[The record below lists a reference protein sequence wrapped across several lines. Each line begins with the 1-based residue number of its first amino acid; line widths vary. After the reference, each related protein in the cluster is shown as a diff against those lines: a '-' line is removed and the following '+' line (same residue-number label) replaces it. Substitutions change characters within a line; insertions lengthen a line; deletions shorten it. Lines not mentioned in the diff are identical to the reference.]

1 MCCARRASN
10 GSRRT
15 RAPTHPSRRTT
26 GSTTRWSGTT
36 PRPHASPA
44 PSTSAPWAKGSFAC
58 SREDAVPED
67 RSISIEVVYRGIFQK
82 TLAQRIC
89 RSVVLAARRSGHT
102 GTAFAR
108 YGDSPERNGVPAKQ
122 FAVVAADEIELEASM
137 AKYEPSVVD
146 VSIAVDDTLVKGVES
161 WAWYGRQPIWKPVRA
176 NGWLLVTSEKTAD
189 AVLAQ
194 TDKAERPYTLGIV
207 PGGASFAGLWVFKD
221 DHTDYRILGALAKIL
236 PQWIS
241 LENAKAATKELA
253 KGDEGAI
260 ASVQFGYDST
270 AMRPVSV
277 GEGTSGHEVLQFTKP
292 GWTTM
297 RPGII
302 VDARKPGERN
312 PYYKKYGART
322 MRPVVNFDTCIKCTM
337 CWLDCP
343 DECFEVTPEGHYEV
357 VYEACIGC
365 GICAQVCPVKDCIV
379 MVDEMKFED
388 NDDKWQLWKKDH
400 AGYNAWFEDKSGVS
414 ADPKKGATGSVPPNA
429 NPAANP
435 ASNPTTSAGGD
446 EEWQSRS
453 RPKRR
458 GRSKPSSS
466 RRAARRSRGPFPWR
480 TSTALRR

>member
-1 MCCARRASN
+1 MA
-10 GSRRT
+10 
-15 RAPTHPSRRTT
+15 
-26 GSTTRWSGTT
+26 
-36 PRPHASPA
+36 
-44 PSTSAPWAKGSFAC
+44 
-58 SREDAVPED
+58 ED
-67 RSISIEVVYRGIFQK
+67 RSVSIEVVYRGIFQK

-89 RSVVLAARRSGHT
+89 RSVVLAARKKGHT

-122 FAVVAADEIELEASM
+122 FAVVAADELELEASM

-176 NGWLLVTSEKTAD
+176 NGWLLVTSDKKPDE
-189 AVLAQ
+189 VLAQ
-194 TDKAERPYTLGIV
+194 TDTAERPYTLGIV
-207 PGGASFAGLWVFKD
+207 PGGASFAGLWVYKD
-221 DHTDYRILGALAKIL
+221 DHTDFRVLGALAKIL
-236 PQWIS
+236 PQWIA
-241 LENAKAATKELA
+241 LDDAKNAALDLA
-253 KGDEGAI
+253 KGDQSAV
-260 ASVQFGYDST
+260 ASVQVGYDST
-270 AMRPVSV
+270 VMRPVKA

-302 VDARKPGERN
+302 VEARKPGERN

-379 MVDEMKFED
+379 MVDELKFTD
-388 NDDKWQLWKKDH
+388 NKDKWQLWKQDRPT
-400 AGYNAWFEDKSGVS
+400 YNAWFEDMSGVS
-414 ADPKKGATGSVPPNA
+414 ADPKKGAAGSVPPNA

-435 ASNPTTSAGGD
+435 TTSAGGD
-446 EEWQSRS
+446 E
-453 RPKRR
+453 
-458 GRSKPSSS
+458 
-466 RRAARRSRGPFPWR
+466 
-480 TSTALRR
+480 

>member
-1 MCCARRASN
+1 MA
-10 GSRRT
+10 
-15 RAPTHPSRRTT
+15 
-26 GSTTRWSGTT
+26 
-36 PRPHASPA
+36 
-44 PSTSAPWAKGSFAC
+44 
-58 SREDAVPED
+58 ED
-67 RSISIEVVYRGIFQK
+67 RSVSIEVVYRGIFQK

-89 RSVVLAARRSGHT
+89 RSVVLAARKKGHT

-122 FAVVAADEIELEASM
+122 FAVVAADELELEASM

-161 WAWYGRQPIWKPVRA
+161 WAWYGRQPIWKPVRTD
-176 NGWLLVTSEKTAD
+176 GWLLVTSDKMPD
-189 AVLAQ
+189 DVLAQ

-207 PGGASFAGLWVFKD
+207 PGGASFAGLWVYKD
-221 DHTDYRILGALAKIL
+221 DHTDFRVLGALAKIL

-241 LENAKAATKELA
+241 LDDAKAASLDLA
-253 KGDEGAI
+253 KGDQSAV
-260 ASVQFGYDST
+260 ASVQYGYDST
-270 AMRPVSV
+270 VMRSV
-277 GEGTSGHEVLQFTKP
+277 KAGEGTSGHEVLQFTKP

-302 VDARKPGERN
+302 VEARKPGERN

-379 MVDEMKFED
+379 MVDEMKFSD
-388 NDDKWQLWKKDH
+388 NKDKWQMWKQDRP
-400 AGYNAWFEDKSGVS
+400 AYNAWFEDMSGVS
-414 ADPKKGATGSVPPNA
+414 ADPKKGSAGSVPPNA
-429 NPAANP
+429 NPAANAAPSPGADP

-446 EEWQSRS
+446 E
-453 RPKRR
+453 
-458 GRSKPSSS
+458 
-466 RRAARRSRGPFPWR
+466 
-480 TSTALRR
+480 

>member
-1 MCCARRASN
+1 MA
-10 GSRRT
+10 
-15 RAPTHPSRRTT
+15 
-26 GSTTRWSGTT
+26 
-36 PRPHASPA
+36 
-44 PSTSAPWAKGSFAC
+44 
-58 SREDAVPED
+58 ED
-67 RSISIEVVYRGIFQK
+67 RSVSIEVVYRGIFQK

-89 RSVVLAARRSGHT
+89 RSVVLAARKRGHT

-122 FAVVAADEIELEASM
+122 FAVVAADELELEASM

-176 NGWLLVTSEKTAD
+176 NGWLLVTSDKKPGE
-189 AVLAQ
+189 VLAQ
-194 TDKAERPYTLGIV
+194 TDAAERPYTLGIV
-207 PGGASFAGLWVFKD
+207 PGGASFAGLWVYKD
-221 DHTDYRILGALAKIL
+221 DHTDFRVLGALAKIL
-236 PQWIS
+236 PQWIA
-241 LENAKAATKELA
+241 LDDAKAASLELA
-253 KGDEGAI
+253 KGDQSAV
-260 ASVQFGYDST
+260 ASVQYGYDST
-270 AMRPVSV
+270 AMRPVKP

-379 MVDEMKFED
+379 MVDELKFTD
-388 NDDKWQLWKKDH
+388 NTDKWQLWKQDH
-400 AGYNAWFEDKSGVS
+400 GTYNAWFEEMSGVS
-414 ADPKKGATGSVPPNA
+414 ADPKKGAAGSVPPNA

-435 ASNPTTSAGGD
+435 ATSTGGD
-446 EEWQSRS
+446 E
-453 RPKRR
+453 
-458 GRSKPSSS
+458 
-466 RRAARRSRGPFPWR
+466 
-480 TSTALRR
+480 

>member
-1 MCCARRASN
+1 MA
-10 GSRRT
+10 
-15 RAPTHPSRRTT
+15 
-26 GSTTRWSGTT
+26 
-36 PRPHASPA
+36 
-44 PSTSAPWAKGSFAC
+44 
-58 SREDAVPED
+58 ED

-161 WAWYGRQPIWKPVRA
+161 WAWYGRQPIWKPVRP
-176 NGWLLVTSEKTAD
+176 NGWLLVTSDKPAD
-189 AVLAQ
+189 EVLAQ
-194 TDKAERPYTLGIV
+194 TDTAERPYTLGII
-207 PGGASFAGLWVFKD
+207 PGGASFAGLWVYKD
-221 DHTDYRILGALAKIL
+221 DHTDYRVLGALAKVL
-236 PQWIS
+236 PKWIS
-241 LENAKAATKELA
+241 LENAKAASLELA
-253 KGDEGAI
+253 KGDQGAV
-260 ASVQFGYDST
+260 ASVQLGYDST
-270 AMRPVSV
+270 VMRPVKA
-277 GEGTSGHEVLQFTKP
+277 GEGTSGHEHLQFTKP

-357 VYEACIGC
+357 VYSACIGC

-379 MVDEMKFED
+379 MVDELKFTD
-388 NDDKWQLWKKDH
+388 NVDKWQFWKKDKP
-400 AGYNAWFEDKSGVS
+400 AYNAWFESMSGVS
-414 ADPKKGATGSVPPNA
+414 ADPKAAARADHGNA
-429 NPAANP
+429 NPA
-435 ASNPTTSAGGD
+435 TSGGD
-446 EEWQSRS
+446 E
-453 RPKRR
+453 
-458 GRSKPSSS
+458 
-466 RRAARRSRGPFPWR
+466 
-480 TSTALRR
+480 

>member
-1 MCCARRASN
+1 MA
-10 GSRRT
+10 
-15 RAPTHPSRRTT
+15 
-26 GSTTRWSGTT
+26 
-36 PRPHASPA
+36 
-44 PSTSAPWAKGSFAC
+44 
-58 SREDAVPED
+58 ED
-67 RSISIEVVYRGIFQK
+67 RSVSIEVVYRGIFQK

-89 RSVVLAARRSGHT
+89 RSVVLAARKKGHT

-122 FAVVAADEIELEASM
+122 FAVVAADELELEASM

-176 NGWLLVTSEKTAD
+176 NGWLLVTSDKGAD
-189 AVLAQ
+189 EVLAQ

-207 PGGASFAGLWVFKD
+207 PGGASFAGLWVYKD
-221 DHTDYRILGALAKIL
+221 DHTDFRVLGALAKIL

-241 LENAKAATKELA
+241 LDDAKGASLELA
-253 KGDEGAI
+253 KGDQSAV

-270 AMRPVSV
+270 AMRPVKA

-302 VDARKPGERN
+302 VEARKPGERN

-379 MVDEMKFED
+379 MVDELKFTD
-388 NDDKWQLWKKDH
+388 NKDKWQLWKQDH
-400 AGYNAWFEDKSGVS
+400 AKYNNWFEEMAGVS

-446 EEWQSRS
+446 E
-453 RPKRR
+453 
-458 GRSKPSSS
+458 
-466 RRAARRSRGPFPWR
+466 
-480 TSTALRR
+480 

>member
-1 MCCARRASN
+1 MA
-10 GSRRT
+10 
-15 RAPTHPSRRTT
+15 
-26 GSTTRWSGTT
+26 
-36 PRPHASPA
+36 
-44 PSTSAPWAKGSFAC
+44 
-58 SREDAVPED
+58 ED
-67 RSISIEVVYRGIFQK
+67 RSVSIEVVYRGIFQK

-89 RSVVLAARRSGHT
+89 RSVVLAARKKGHT

-122 FAVVAADEIELEASM
+122 FAVVAADELELEASM

-176 NGWLLVTSEKTAD
+176 NGWLLVTSDKKAD
-189 AVLAQ
+189 EVLAQ

-207 PGGASFAGLWVFKD
+207 PGGASFAGLWVYKD
-221 DHTDYRILGALAKIL
+221 DHTDFRVLGALAKIL

-241 LENAKAATKELA
+241 LDDAKAASLELA
-253 KGDEGAI
+253 KGDQSAV
-260 ASVQFGYDST
+260 ASVQYGYDST
-270 AMRPVSV
+270 AMRPVKA

-302 VDARKPGERN
+302 VEARKPGERN

-379 MVDEMKFED
+379 MVDELKFTD
-388 NDDKWQLWKKDH
+388 NKDKWQLWKADRPK
-400 AGYNAWFEDKSGVS
+400 YNAWFEDMSGVS
-414 ADPKKGATGSVPPNA
+414 ADPKKGAAGSVPPNA
-429 NPAANP
+429 NPAANAATTPGADP

-446 EEWQSRS
+446 E
-453 RPKRR
+453 
-458 GRSKPSSS
+458 
-466 RRAARRSRGPFPWR
+466 
-480 TSTALRR
+480 

>member
-1 MCCARRASN
+1 MA
-10 GSRRT
+10 
-15 RAPTHPSRRTT
+15 
-26 GSTTRWSGTT
+26 
-36 PRPHASPA
+36 
-44 PSTSAPWAKGSFAC
+44 
-58 SREDAVPED
+58 ED
-67 RSISIEVVYRGIFQK
+67 RSVSIEVVYRGIFQK

-89 RSVVLAARRSGHT
+89 RSVVLAARKKGHT

-122 FAVVAADEIELEASM
+122 FAVVAADELELEASM

-176 NGWLLVTSEKTAD
+176 NGWLLVTSDKKAD
-189 AVLAQ
+189 EVLAQ

-207 PGGASFAGLWVFKD
+207 PGGASFAGLWVYKD
-221 DHTDYRILGALAKIL
+221 DHTDFRVLGALAKIL

-241 LENAKAATKELA
+241 LDDAKAASLELA
-253 KGDEGAI
+253 KGDQSAV
-260 ASVQFGYDST
+260 ASVQYGYDST
-270 AMRPVSV
+270 AMRPVKV

-302 VDARKPGERN
+302 VEARKPGERN

-357 VYEACIGC
+357 VYQACIGC

-379 MVDEMKFED
+379 MVDELKFTD
-388 NDDKWQLWKKDH
+388 NKDKWQLWKQDH
-400 AGYNAWFEDKSGVS
+400 ATYNNWFEQMAGVS

-435 ASNPTTSAGGD
+435 TTSAGGD
-446 EEWQSRS
+446 E
-453 RPKRR
+453 
-458 GRSKPSSS
+458 
-466 RRAARRSRGPFPWR
+466 
-480 TSTALRR
+480 

>member
-1 MCCARRASN
+1 MA
-10 GSRRT
+10 
-15 RAPTHPSRRTT
+15 
-26 GSTTRWSGTT
+26 
-36 PRPHASPA
+36 
-44 PSTSAPWAKGSFAC
+44 
-58 SREDAVPED
+58 DQ

-236 PQWIS
+236 PEWIS

-253 KGDEGAI
+253 KGDESAI
-260 ASVQFGYDST
+260 ASVQVGYDAT
-270 AMRPVSV
+270 TMRPVKV
-277 GEGTSGHEVLQFTKP
+277 GEGTTGHEVLQFTKP
-292 GWTTM
+292 GWTKM

-302 VDARKPGERN
+302 VEARKPGERN

-357 VYEACIGC
+357 VYSACIGC

-379 MVDEMKFED
+379 MVDELKFTD
-388 NDDKWQLWKKDH
+388 NVDKWQLWKQDRPT
-400 AGYNAWFEDKSGVS
+400 YNKWFEQMSGVS
-414 ADPKKGATGSVPPNA
+414 ADPKAARASTAVPTSATDAGAS
-429 NPAANP
+429 P
-435 ASNPTTSAGGD
+435 ASGGD
-446 EEWQSRS
+446 E
-453 RPKRR
+453 
-458 GRSKPSSS
+458 
-466 RRAARRSRGPFPWR
+466 
-480 TSTALRR
+480 